1 MHPPLGVAGKT
12 IALGAGVFGYDC
24 SIQERSLSGK
34 PRNRVREIEEG
45 AVAPCGEGATD
56 DGSAGAVAITSP
68 VTRAP

>member
-1 MHPPLGVAGKT
+1 MHPPLWVARKT

-45 AVAPCGEGATD
+45 AVSPCVEGALD
-56 DGSAGAVAITSP
+56 DGSARAATITYS
-68 VTRAP
+68 VTCAP